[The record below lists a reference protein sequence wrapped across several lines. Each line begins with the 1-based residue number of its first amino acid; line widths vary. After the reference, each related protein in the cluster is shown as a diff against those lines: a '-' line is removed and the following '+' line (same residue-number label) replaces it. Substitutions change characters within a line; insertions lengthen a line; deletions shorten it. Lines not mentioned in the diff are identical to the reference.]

1 MDITVN
7 GNLDLTVIT
16 QWSRHASHQLEQVVN
31 PGTGVPVSGYR
42 AAAMAGSLSHECWCP
57 LMPQ

>member
-7 GNLDLTVIT
+7 GNLDLTVRT
-16 QWSRHASHQLEQVVN
+16 QWGSHASHQLEQVVN

-42 AAAMAGSLSHECWCP
+42 AAATAGFSSRECCCP
-57 LMPQ
+57 STPQ